1 MRKPL
6 IPAYLPQSEGSSEV
20 MRRKRRSPIM
30 KRRLREERLTRE
42 AAAGSMLFPAREL
55 ADNTPI
61 DHVRFR
67 CRIRNALN
75 AAGRKAIGEVRET
88 SADALLS
95 FSAGASESSGEIDSP
110 LRIFVLYE
118 RGLLAA
124 RETTD
129 ALICVATT
137 PRPICS

>member
-42 AAAGSMLFPAREL
+42 AAAGPMLFPAPEL

-61 DHVRFR
+61 DHVRFGS
-67 CRIRNALN
+67 RIRNAPN
-75 AAGRKAIGEVRET
+75 AAGMKAIGEVRET
-88 SADALLS
+88 SAYALR
-95 FSAGASESSGEIDSP
+95 SAEAI
-110 LRIFVLYE
+110 
-118 RGLLAA
+118 LLPP
-124 RETTD
+124 E
-129 ALICVATT
+129 AT
-137 PRPICS
+137 PSYRAD

>member
-95 FSAGASESSGEIDSP
+95 FSAG
-110 LRIFVLYE
+110 
-118 RGLLAA
+118 
-124 RETTD
+124 
-129 ALICVATT
+129 
-137 PRPICS
+137 